1 MEPGNKPLYALI
13 IDDIK
18 RKIEEGMYTVHQQIP
33 TEMELADQ
41 FGVSRITSKRAL
53 LELERSGYIY
63 RKRGSGSFVKE
74 RAGNKESFLGGTTSA
89 PQRIISMILP
99 YMAANGHLDYMRG
112 AAEYLE
118 SKGYY
123 LSIHCTDWNPEKE
136 KELLTRLPK
145 HGFLGII
152 LYPISSIHN
161 MEVLNLHYVDQYPI
175 VTMDQYYDSIP
186 VPSVCSDNF
195 RGGYIAAQRLIE
207 LGHRR
212 IAFVSSIG
220 IEYRSSVRDR
230 YFGYCQALKDGGL
243 PSDAELVITDFYRQV
258 NGENKEAFYAEMIQ
272 ILLARKATAIQ
283 AEHDE
288 LALDLLRVCL
298 GSNIQVPE
306 QLSLVGF
313 DDEEVSRHFEVPLA
327 TVLQNK
333 YEIGRRAAEAVIDLI
348 EDRKPGKKRMLV
360 PIMLQERQSI
370 GPFAGERI
378 LL

>member
-53 LELERSGYIY
+53 LELERGGYIY

-74 RAGNKESFLGGTTSA
+74 RAGDKELFLGGTSSA

-112 AAEYLE
+112 ATEYLE

-136 KELLTRLPK
+136 KALLTRLPK
-145 HGFLGII
+145 HGFSGII

-161 MEVLNLHYVDQYPI
+161 MEVLNLQYIDQYPI

-258 NGENKEAFYAEMIQ
+258 NEENKKAFYAEMIQ

-288 LALDLLRVCL
+288 LALELLRVCL
-298 GSNIQVPE
+298 GSNIQVPD

-333 YEIGRRAAEAVIDLI
+333 YEIGWRAAEAVIDLI
-348 EDRKPGKKRMLV
+348 EERRLGEKRMLV
-360 PIMLQERQSI
+360 PIMLQERESI

>member
-33 TEMELADQ
+33 TEMELAEQ

-74 RAGNKESFLGGTTSA
+74 RAWDKEPYLGGTTSA

-112 AAEYLE
+112 ATEYLE

-145 HGFLGII
+145 HGFSGII

-161 MEVLNLHYVDQYPI
+161 MEVLNLQYIDQYPI

-243 PSDAELVITDFYRQV
+243 PSDAKLVITDFYRQV

-288 LALDLLRVCL
+288 LALELLRVCL
-298 GSNIQVPE
+298 GSNIQVPD
-306 QLSLVGF
+306 QLSLIGF

-333 YEIGRRAAEAVIDLI
+333 YEIGRWAAEAVIDLI
-348 EDRKPGKKRMLV
+348 EERRLGEKRMLV

>member
-1 MEPGNKPLYALI
+1 VGRYIA
-13 IDDIK
+13 D
-18 RKIEEGMYTVHQQIP
+18 QQIP
-33 TEMELADQ
+33 TEMELAAQ

-74 RAGNKESFLGGTTSA
+74 RAGDKEGLLGGTSGA
-89 PQRIISMILP
+89 RQRIISLILP
-99 YMAANGHLDYMRG
+99 YMAANGHLDYIRG
-112 AAEYLE
+112 ATEYSE
-118 SKGYY
+118 SQGYY
-123 LSIHCTDWNPEKE
+123 LSIHCTDWSPEKE

-145 HGFLGII
+145 DGFSGII

-161 MEVLNLHYVDQYPI
+161 MEMLNLLYLDQYPL
-175 VTMDQYYDSIP
+175 VTMDQYYDSIR

-195 RGGYIAAQRLIE
+195 RGGYMAAHKLIQ

-243 PSDAELVITDFYRQV
+243 PSVAELVITDFYRQV
-258 NGENKEAFYAEMIQ
+258 NADNKEAFYAEMIQ
-272 ILLARKATAIQ
+272 KLLAKKATAIQ

-288 LALDLLRVCL
+288 LALDLLRACL
-298 GSNIQVPE
+298 ASNIQVPE
-306 QLSLVGF
+306 QVSIVGF
-313 DDEEVSRHFEVPLA
+313 DDEEASRHCDVPLA

-333 YEIGRRAAEAVIDLI
+333 YEIGRRAAQAVIDAV
-348 EDRKPGKKRMLV
+348 ERRKPEERRMLV
-360 PIMLQERQSI
+360 PIQLQERQSI
-370 GPFAGERI
+370 GPYTCG
-378 LL
+378 

>member
-1 MEPGNKPLYALI
+1 MESGNKPLYALI

-18 RKIEEGMYTVHQQIP
+18 QKIEEGRYIVHQQIP
-33 TEMELADQ
+33 TEMELADR

-74 RAGNKESFLGGTTSA
+74 RAGEAEGRPIDKSGA

-99 YMAANGHLDYMRG
+99 YMVANGQLDYIRG
-112 AAEYLE
+112 ATEYLE
-118 SKGYY
+118 TKGYY
-123 LSIHCTDWNPEKE
+123 LSIHSSDWNPEKE

-145 HGFLGII
+145 HGFSGII

-161 MEVLNLHYVDQYPI
+161 MDVLNLQYIDQYPI

-195 RGGYIAAQRLIE
+195 RGGYIAAKRLIE

-230 YFGYCQALKDGGL
+230 YFGYCKALKDGGL
-243 PSDAELVITDFYRQV
+243 QSDAELVITDFYRQV
-258 NGENKEAFYAEMIQ
+258 SEENKEEFYAEMIRT
-272 ILLARKATAIQ
+272 LLASEATAIQ

-288 LALDLLRVCL
+288 LALDMLRVCL
-298 GSNIQVPE
+298 ALNIPVPE
-306 QLSLVGF
+306 QLSIVGF
-313 DDEEVSRHFEVPLA
+313 DDEEVSRHFDVPLT

-333 YEIGRRAAEAVIDLI
+333 YETGRRAAEVVIELI
-348 EDRKPGKKRMLV
+348 ERRKPEEKRMLV
-360 PIMLQERQSI
+360 PVVLQERQSI
-370 GPFAGERI
+370 GPCSDERI

>member
-1 MEPGNKPLYALI
+1 
-13 IDDIK
+13 
-18 RKIEEGMYTVHQQIP
+18 MYTVHQQIP

-53 LELERSGYIY
+53 LELERGGYIY

-74 RAGNKESFLGGTTSA
+74 RAGDKEPFLGGTSSA

-112 AAEYLE
+112 ATEYLE

-145 HGFLGII
+145 HGFSGII

-161 MEVLNLHYVDQYPI
+161 MEVLNLQYIDQYPI

-258 NGENKEAFYAEMIQ
+258 NEENKEAFYMEMIQ

-313 DDEEVSRHFEVPLA
+313 DDEEVSRHGEVPLA

-333 YEIGRRAAEAVIDLI
+333 YEIGRRAAEAVIDLL
-348 EDRKPGKKRMLV
+348 EERKLGEKRMLV

-378 LL
+378 ML

>member
-18 RKIEEGMYTVHQQIP
+18 RKIEEGRYIVHQQIP

-74 RAGNKESFLGGTTSA
+74 RAEDKEALLSGKSGS

-99 YMAANGHLDYMRG
+99 YMAANGHLNYIRG
-112 AAEYLE
+112 ATEYLE
-118 SKGYY
+118 SKEYY

-145 HGFLGII
+145 HGFSGII

-161 MEVLNLHYVDQYPI
+161 MDVLNLQYIDQYPI

-195 RGGYIAAQRLIE
+195 RGGYIAAKRLIE

-243 PSDAELVITDFYRQV
+243 QSDAELVITDFYRQV
-258 NGENKEAFYAEMIQ
+258 NEANKEAFFAEMIQ

-288 LALDLLRVCL
+288 LALDMLRVCL
-298 GSNIQVPE
+298 GSNIQVPG
-306 QLSLVGF
+306 QLSIIGF
-313 DDEEVSRHFEVPLA
+313 DDEEVSRHCDVPLA

-333 YEIGRRAAEAVIDLI
+333 YEIGRRAAEAVIDAV
-348 EDRKPGKKRMLV
+348 ERRKPGKKRMLV
-360 PIMLQERQSI
+360 PVVLQERQSI

>member
-33 TEMELADQ
+33 TEMELAYQ

-53 LELERSGYIY
+53 LELERGGYIY
-63 RKRGSGSFVKE
+63 RKRGSGSYVKE
-74 RAGNKESFLGGTTSA
+74 RAGDKEPFLGGTSSA

-112 AAEYLE
+112 ATEYLE

-145 HGFLGII
+145 HGFSGII

-161 MEVLNLHYVDQYPI
+161 MEVLNLQYIDQYPI

-258 NGENKEAFYAEMIQ
+258 NEENKEAFYTEMIQ
-272 ILLARKATAIQ
+272 FLLGRKATAIQ

-288 LALDLLRVCL
+288 LALDLLKVCL

-333 YEIGRRAAEAVIDLI
+333 YEIGRRAAEAVIDLL
-348 EDRKPGKKRMLV
+348 EERKLAVKRMLI

-370 GPFAGERI
+370 GPLAGER
-378 LL
+378 LML

>member
-74 RAGNKESFLGGTTSA
+74 RAGDKEPFLGGTSGA

-112 AAEYLE
+112 ATEYLE

-145 HGFLGII
+145 HGFSGII

-161 MEVLNLHYVDQYPI
+161 MEVLNLQYIDQYPI

-230 YFGYCQALKDGGL
+230 YFGYCRALKDGGL

-258 NGENKEAFYAEMIQ
+258 NEENKEAFYEEMIQ

-288 LALDLLRVCL
+288 LGLELLRVCL
-298 GSNIQVPE
+298 ASNFQVPD

-327 TVLQNK
+327 TVRQNK
-333 YEIGRRAAEAVIDLI
+333 YEIGRRAAEAVIELI
-348 EDRKPGKKRMLV
+348 EERSLGEKRVLV

>member
-74 RAGNKESFLGGTTSA
+74 RAGDKEPFLGGTSGA

-112 AAEYLE
+112 ATEYLE

-145 HGFLGII
+145 HGFSGII

-161 MEVLNLHYVDQYPI
+161 MEVLNLQYIDQYPI

-258 NGENKEAFYAEMIQ
+258 NEENKEAFYEEMIQ

-288 LALDLLRVCL
+288 LGLELLRVCL
-298 GSNIQVPE
+298 ASNIQVPD

-327 TVLQNK
+327 TVRQNK

-348 EDRKPGKKRMLV
+348 EERRLGEKRVLV